1 MRVFVTGASGFIGSA
16 VVPELLAAG
25 HQVVG
30 LARSD
35 EAAATVAALGAE
47 VQRGSLEDLDVLRD
61 TAAGSDAVI
70 HLAFRHDIAFTGD
83 FDGAAASDRAA
94 IETLGAALA
103 GTGRPLSIAS
113 GTGLLAPG
121 RLATEEDVAGRDR
134 TRLGPGRQRH
144 PHALARRARRALL
157 GRPADAD
164 RARRRRPGL
173 HPRRHRDRP
182 RARASRR
189 TSATGRS
196 AGRPCTAAT
205 PPGSSGWRSRTC
217 RPGPCCTRSA
227 RRACRCARSPSWSAR
242 GSAYP
247 RSRSRR
253 RRPRST
259 SASWPA
265 SCPRTCRR
273 RARSPGSASAGEPT
287 EIGLLEDLAAN
298 YSVTPITEIVDTRQL
313 EPVPC
318 VHDV

>member
-47 VQRGSLEDLDVLRD
+47 VQRGSIEDLDILRD

-94 IETLGAALA
+94 IEALGAALA

-121 RLATEEDVAGRDR
+121 RLATEDDLPAETGHVAARAANAALTLSLAEQGVRSSVVRLTPTVHDAGDQGFIPAAIGIARERGVSAYVGDGSQRWPAVHRRDAARLFRLAIEDVPAGTVLHAVGEEGVPLREVAELVGE
-134 TRLGPGRQRH
+134 RLGVPTESIVPEAAGEH
-144 PHALARRARRALL
+144 FGFLAGFMSADMPASSALTRERF
-157 GRPADAD
+157 
-164 RARRRRPGL
+164 
-173 HPRRHRDRP
+173 
-182 RARASRR
+182 
-189 TSATGRS
+189 
-196 AGRPCTAAT
+196 
-205 PPGSSGWRSRTC
+205 GWR
-217 RPGPCCTRSA
+217 
-227 RRACRCARSPSWSAR
+227 
-242 GSAYP
+242 
-247 RSRSRR
+247 
-253 RRPRST
+253 
-259 SASWPA
+259 
-265 SCPRTCRR
+265 
-273 RARSPGSASAGEPT
+273 PT

-298 YSVTPITEIVDTRQL
+298 YL
-313 EPVPC
+313 
-318 VHDV
+318 

>member
-35 EAAATVAALGAE
+35 DAAATVAALGAE

-61 TAAGSDAVI
+61 TAAGSDAVV

-121 RLATEEDVAGRDR
+121 KLATEEDVPAETGHVSARAANAALALSLAEQGVRSSVVRLTPTVHDAGDHGFIPATIGIARERGVSAYVGDGSQRWPAVHRRDAAR
-134 TRLGPGRQRH
+134 LFRLAIEDVPAGTVLHAVGEEGVRLRDVAELVGARLGVPTESIAPEAAAEHFGF
-144 PHALARRARRALL
+144 LAGFLS
-157 GRPADAD
+157 ADM
-164 RARRRRPGL
+164 
-173 HPRRHRDRP
+173 
-182 RARASRR
+182 
-189 TSATGRS
+189 
-196 AGRPCTAAT
+196 
-205 PPGSSGWRSRTC
+205 
-217 RPGPCCTRSA
+217 
-227 RRACRCARSPSWSAR
+227 
-242 GSAYP
+242 
-247 RSRSRR
+247 
-253 RRPRST
+253 
-259 SASWPA
+259 PA
-265 SCPRTCRR
+265 S
-273 RARSPGSASAGEPT
+273 SAITRERFGWQPT

-298 YSVTPITEIVDTRQL
+298 YL
-313 EPVPC
+313 
-318 VHDV
+318 